1 MQSPRIM
8 TFLSTT
14 LLDDSHFLEPRK
26 IEQVSKFLFCWFP
39 YSGRFLVGDIDGWC
53 LAGCLGD
60 KTGRVTFSA
69 LFSGTC
75 VRGPG
80 AYSWSEIWDFVL
92 PVHVSMSFM
101 DYRGKSC
108 EHTHPVLCRAS
119 ESQHARKRFA
129 ALRWWKA
136 PLKKLGLLATVGR

>member
-1 MQSPRIM
+1 MKSPECRSSGL
-8 TFLSTT
+8 FGALLVQTT
-14 LLDDSHFLEPRK
+14 SGGCPVVVPAAGARLREADLET
-26 IEQVSKFLFCWFP
+26 I
-39 YSGRFLVGDIDGWC
+39 
-53 LAGCLGD
+53 
-60 KTGRVTFSA
+60 
-69 LFSGTC
+69 
-75 VRGPG
+75 
-80 AYSWSEIWDFVL
+80 
-92 PVHVSMSFM
+92 SFM